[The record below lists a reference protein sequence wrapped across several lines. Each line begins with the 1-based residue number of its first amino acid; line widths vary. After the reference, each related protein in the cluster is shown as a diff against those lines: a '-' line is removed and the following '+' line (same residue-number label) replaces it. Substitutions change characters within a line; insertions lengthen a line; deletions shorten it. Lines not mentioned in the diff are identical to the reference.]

1 MRVNTLR
8 AKATMRATTTLTVK
22 ATMRV
27 NMLRAKAT
35 MTLRAKATMTLR
47 AKLKVRNNESNDQFE
62 SNGESESKQV
72 EPH

>member
-8 AKATMRATTTLTVK
+8 AKATMRTTTTLRAK

-35 MTLRAKATMTLR
+35 MMLR